1 MHRARNASTRPQVDP
16 RLMAALWAD
25 LRPRLARRRA
35 PLLLGLSGLQGCG
48 KSTLAR
54 ALVTQARRC
63 GIAAVTLSLDDVYLG
78 RRARLALARQVHPLL
93 ATRGVPG
100 THDLPLLH
108 ATLDALARCSPHQPV
123 RLPRF
128 DKARDTRRPPS
139 RWPRLTRPPGLVV
152 LEGWCLGL
160 AAQSAA
166 SLVQPCNALERR
178 EDRDGRWRRWVNAR
192 LAGYAPLWRRLDR
205 LVLLQ
210 APSWRIVARWRGEA
224 EEGLRA
230 RSGRGERG
238 MDAAALA
245 RFLQHYE
252 RLSRHALASLAARA
266 DRRFVLDARRRPRD
280 LSRR

>member
-1 MHRARNASTRPQVDP
+1 MHRAQNPSTGPAADP
-16 RLMAALWAD
+16 HLTAALWCEVS
-25 LRPRLARRRA
+25 PRLARRHA

-48 KSTLAR
+48 KSTLAQ
-54 ALVTQARRC
+54 ALVAQARRR
-63 GIAAVTLSLDDVYLG
+63 GIDAVTLSLDDVYFG

-108 ATLDALARCSPHQPV
+108 ATLDALARCSPRQPV
-123 RLPRF
+123 HLPRF

-139 RWPRLTRPPGLVV
+139 RWPRVTRPPRLVV

-166 SLVQPCNALERR
+166 ALVRPCNTLERR

-192 LAGYAPLWRRLDR
+192 LAGYAPLWRRLHH

-230 RSGRGERG
+230 RSGRAERG
-238 MDAAALA
+238 MVAADLA

-252 RLSRHALASLAARA
+252 RLSRHALASLPARA
-266 DRRFVLDARRRPRD
+266 DRCIALDPQRRPRD
-280 LSRR
+280 LIPR